1 MAVDSAGVE
10 IIRDMAWCPVLEHGS
25 VVTVGEYDGVHRGHR
40 TVISEMHR
48 MAAERG
54 CTTAVVT
61 FDRHPASVVRP
72 KSAPL
77 LLCDLDHKLE
87 LLAETGVD
95 YTLVVE
101 FDERQAAVPAEDFA
115 RQVLVD
121 CLSARAVVVGADF
134 HFGQGRRGN
143 VDTLRAVGEANDYEV
158 VGLPLVKQITGD
170 GEVISSTS
178 IRSALAVGDVERA
191 QRLLGRPF
199 EVRGM
204 VTSGDRRGRAIGFP
218 TANLPTTPD
227 LQVPA
232 DGVYAAWYTRP
243 DGTQYPAAVNVGKR
257 PTFYEFAERSLIEA
271 HLIGFRGDLYD
282 EPARL
287 SFVARLRG
295 ERRFDGVDELT
306 TQLRKDVEDAA
317 KILSV

>member
-1 MAVDSAGVE
+1 ME
-10 IIRDMAWCPVLEHGS
+10 IIRDPAWSPALEQGS

-54 CTTAVVT
+54 CATAVVT
-61 FDRHPASVVRP
+61 FDRHPATIVRP
-72 KSAPL
+72 ESAPL

-101 FDERQAAVPAEDFA
+101 FTPEQAEVPAEMFA

-121 CLSARAVVVGADF
+121 CLQARAVVVGADF

-143 VDTLRAVGEANDYEV
+143 VETLGAVGEEFGYEV
-158 VGLPLVKQITGD
+158 VGLPLVKQLTGE

-178 IRSALAVGDVERA
+178 IRAALSEGDVEKA
-191 QRLLGRPF
+191 HRLLGRPF
-199 EVRGM
+199 EVRGV
-204 VTSGDRRGRAIGFP
+204 VTPGDRRGRTIGFP
-218 TANLPTTPD
+218 TANIPTTPD

-232 DGVYAAWYTRP
+232 DGVYAAWYVRD
-243 DGTQYPAAVNVGKR
+243 DGAQYPAAVNIGKR
-257 PTFYEFAERSLIEA
+257 PTFYDDAERSLIEA
-271 HLIGFRGDLYD
+271 HLIGFRGDVYG
-282 EPARL
+282 ESAKVR
-287 SFVARLRG
+287 FVRRLRG
-295 ERRFDGVDELT
+295 EKKFDGVDSLKQ
-306 TQLRKDVEDAA
+306 QLVKDVADAA
-317 KILSV
+317 KCLAE

>member
-1 MAVDSAGVE
+1 ME

-54 CTTAVVT
+54 CSTAVVT

-72 KSAPL
+72 ESAPL

-87 LLAETGVD
+87 LLADTGVD
-95 YTLVVE
+95 YTLVVQ
-101 FDERQAAVPAEDFA
+101 FDEAQAAVPAEDFA
-115 RQVLVD
+115 RAVLVD
-121 CLSARAVVVGADF
+121 CLQAKAVVVGADF

-143 VDTLRAVGEANDYEV
+143 VDTLRRVGAEHGYEV

-178 IRSALAVGDVERA
+178 IRAALETGDVERA

-199 EVRGM
+199 EVRG
-204 VTSGDRRGRAIGFP
+204 VVAQGDRRGRTIGFP

-227 LQVPA
+227 LAVPA
-232 DGVYAAWYTRP
+232 DGVYAAWYMRP
-243 DGTQYPAAVNVGKR
+243 DGSQFPAAVNVGKR
-257 PTFYEFAERSLIEA
+257 PTFYDFADRSLIEA

-282 EPARL
+282 EPACL
-287 SFVARLRG
+287 SFVRRLRG
-295 ERRFDGVDELT
+295 ERRFDGIDELT
-306 TQLRKDVEDAA
+306 AQLRKDVEDAA
-317 KILSV
+317 KVLAE

>member
-1 MAVDSAGVE
+1 ME
-10 IIRDMAWCPVLEHGS
+10 IIRDPAWSPALEQGS

-54 CTTAVVT
+54 CATAVVT
-61 FDRHPASVVRP
+61 FDRHPATIVRP
-72 KSAPL
+72 ESAPL

-101 FDERQAAVPAEDFA
+101 FTREQAEVPAEMFA

-121 CLSARAVVVGADF
+121 CLQARAVVVGADF

-143 VDTLRAVGEANDYEV
+143 VETLGAVGEEFGYEV
-158 VGLPLVKQITGD
+158 VGLPLVKQLTGE

-178 IRSALAVGDVERA
+178 IRAALSEGDVEKA
-191 QRLLGRPF
+191 HRLLGRPF
-199 EVRGM
+199 EVRGV
-204 VTSGDRRGRAIGFP
+204 VTPGDRRGRTIGFP
-218 TANLPTTPD
+218 TANIPTTPD

-232 DGVYAAWYTRP
+232 DGVYAAWYVRD
-243 DGTQYPAAVNVGKR
+243 DGAQYPAAVNIGKR
-257 PTFYEFAERSLIEA
+257 PTFYDDAERSLIEA
-271 HLIGFRGDLYD
+271 HLIGFRGDLYG
-282 EPARL
+282 ESAKVR
-287 SFVARLRG
+287 FVRRLRG
-295 ERRFDGVDELT
+295 EKKFDGIDSLKQ
-306 TQLRKDVEDAA
+306 QLVKDVADAA
-317 KILSV
+317 KCLAE

>member
-1 MAVDSAGVE
+1 ME
-10 IIRDMAWCPVLEHGS
+10 IIRDPAWSPALEQGS

-54 CTTAVVT
+54 CATSVVT
-61 FDRHPASVVRP
+61 FDRHPATIVRP
-72 KSAPL
+72 ESAPL

-101 FDERQAAVPAEDFA
+101 FTPEQAEVPAEMFA

-121 CLSARAVVVGADF
+121 CLQARAVVVGADF

-143 VDTLRAVGEANDYEV
+143 VETLGAVGEEFGYEV
-158 VGLPLVKQITGD
+158 VGLPLVKQLTGE

-178 IRSALAVGDVERA
+178 IRAALSEGDVEKA
-191 QRLLGRPF
+191 HRLLGRPF
-199 EVRGM
+199 EVRGV
-204 VTSGDRRGRAIGFP
+204 VTPGDRRGRTIGFP
-218 TANLPTTPD
+218 TANIPTTPD

-232 DGVYAAWYTRP
+232 DGVYAAWYVRD
-243 DGTQYPAAVNVGKR
+243 DGAQYPAAVNIGKR
-257 PTFYEFAERSLIEA
+257 PTFYDDAERSLIEA
-271 HLIGFRGDLYD
+271 HLIGFRGDLYG
-282 EPARL
+282 ESAKVR
-287 SFVARLRG
+287 FVRRLRG
-295 ERRFDGVDELT
+295 EKKFDGIDSLKQ
-306 TQLRKDVEDAA
+306 QLVKDVADAA
-317 KILSV
+317 KCLAE

>member
-1 MAVDSAGVE
+1 VE
-10 IIRDMAWCPVLEHGS
+10 IIRDPAWSPALEQGS

-54 CTTAVVT
+54 CATAVVT
-61 FDRHPASVVRP
+61 FDRHPATIVRP
-72 KSAPL
+72 ESAPL

-101 FDERQAAVPAEDFA
+101 FTPEQAEVPAEMFA

-121 CLSARAVVVGADF
+121 CLQARAVVVGADF

-143 VDTLRAVGEANDYEV
+143 VETLGAVGEEFGYEV
-158 VGLPLVKQITGD
+158 VGLPLVKQLTGE

-178 IRSALAVGDVERA
+178 IRAALSEGDVEKA
-191 QRLLGRPF
+191 HRLLGRPF
-199 EVRGM
+199 EVRGV
-204 VTSGDRRGRAIGFP
+204 VTPGDRRGRTIGFP
-218 TANLPTTPD
+218 TANIPTTPD

-232 DGVYAAWYTRP
+232 DGVYAAWYVRD
-243 DGTQYPAAVNVGKR
+243 DGAQYPAAVNIGKR
-257 PTFYEFAERSLIEA
+257 PTFYDDAERSLIEA
-271 HLIGFRGDLYD
+271 HLIGFRGDLYG
-282 EPARL
+282 ESAKVR
-287 SFVARLRG
+287 FVRRLRG
-295 ERRFDGVDELT
+295 EKKFDGIDSLKQ
-306 TQLRKDVEDAA
+306 QLVKDVADAA
-317 KILSV
+317 KCLAE

>member
-1 MAVDSAGVE
+1 ME
-10 IIRDMAWCPVLEHGS
+10 IIRDPAWSPALEQGS

-54 CTTAVVT
+54 CATAVVT
-61 FDRHPASVVRP
+61 FDRHPATIVRP
-72 KSAPL
+72 ESAPL

-101 FDERQAAVPAEDFA
+101 FTPEQAEVPAEMFA

-121 CLSARAVVVGADF
+121 CLQARAVVVGADF

-143 VDTLRAVGEANDYEV
+143 VETLGAVGEEFGYEV
-158 VGLPLVKQITGD
+158 VGLPLVKQLTGE

-178 IRSALAVGDVERA
+178 IRAALSEGDVEKA
-191 QRLLGRPF
+191 HRLLGRPF
-199 EVRGM
+199 EVRGV
-204 VTSGDRRGRAIGFP
+204 VTPGDRRGRTIGFP
-218 TANLPTTPD
+218 TANILTTPD

-232 DGVYAAWYTRP
+232 DGVYAAWYVRD
-243 DGTQYPAAVNVGKR
+243 DGAQYPAAVNIGKR
-257 PTFYEFAERSLIEA
+257 PTFYDDAERSLIEA
-271 HLIGFRGDLYD
+271 HLIGFRGDLYG
-282 EPARL
+282 ESAKVR
-287 SFVARLRG
+287 FVRRLRG
-295 ERRFDGVDELT
+295 EKKFDGVDSLKQ
-306 TQLRKDVEDAA
+306 QLVKDVADAA
-317 KILSV
+317 KCLAE

>member
-1 MAVDSAGVE
+1 M
-10 IIRDMAWCPVLEHGS
+10 LEHGS

-54 CTTAVVT
+54 CSTAVVT
-61 FDRHPASVVRP
+61 FDRHPASIVRP
-72 KSAPL
+72 ESAPL

-95 YTLVVE
+95 YTLVVQ
-101 FDERQAAVPAEDFA
+101 FDEEQAQVPAEDFA
-115 RQVLVD
+115 QAVLVD
-121 CLSARAVVVGADF
+121 CLQAKAVVVGADF

-143 VDTLRAVGEANDYEV
+143 VDTLTTYGVDHGYEV

-178 IRSALAVGDVERA
+178 IRAALAVGDVERA

-199 EVRGM
+199 EARGI
-204 VTSGDRRGRAIGFP
+204 VSQGDRRGRTIGFP
-218 TANLPTTPD
+218 TANLPTTAD
-227 LQVPA
+227 LAVPA
-232 DGVYAAWYTRP
+232 DGVYAAWYVRP
-243 DGTQYPAAVNVGKR
+243 DGSQFPAAVNVGKR
-257 PTFYEFAERSLIEA
+257 PTFYDFADRSLIEA

-287 SFVARLRG
+287 SFVRRLRG
-295 ERRFDGVDELT
+295 ERRFDSIDDLT
-306 TQLRKDVEDAA
+306 AQLRKDVEDASKLLA
-317 KILSV
+317 E